1 MFLFGKNERLQQ
13 QEKLRG
19 NATILWMNAAVAPI
33 FAAENKNW
41 TIFGGYRF
49 GNKEKTAADYQK
61 LQMQYSAV
69 NHEEVLDKFR
79 NFRKLAKVKHI
90 TC

>member
-1 MFLFGKNERLQQ
+1 MFLFRKNERLQQ

-19 NATILWMNAAVAPI
+19 NATVLWMNAAVAPI

-49 GNKEKTAADYQK
+49 GNKELPQTTRNCRCSTVPSIMKRFWT
-61 LQMQYSAV
+61 
-69 NHEEVLDKFR
+69 KFR

>member
-19 NATILWMNAAVAPI
+19 NPTVLWMNAAVAPI

-49 GNKEKTAADYQK
+49 GNKEKTAK
-61 LQMQYSAV
+61 RLGISRSTLWRM
-69 NHEEVLDKFR
+69 LK
-79 NFRKLAKVKHI
+79 K
-90 TC
+90 